1 MKPRALSPTIP
12 GSTTDRTGTQG
23 IQRRAVAAIRRRFAG
38 LRAEVLAIFERI
50 PRLALNDEVFGRI
63 AYAFTPAQMAATSL
77 NLAEALQRWIADA
90 REPSALNWFTAY
102 QAEAAQAGA
111 AQSAANLTRL
121 SAAYAASRTLAEV
134 VTSEPY
140 RLRAT
145 LAQFRNLDHWT
156 ALAAEQKS
164 ELSNIITKAVIDGKN
179 PRAVRKEIIERLG
192 VSEKRAYSYAQ
203 TEITNTLRDA
213 RIAEKQEAEEELGL
227 SLGLLWTSALLPS
240 TRPWHASR
248 NGSVYTTEEV
258 RQFYSERG
266 NKFRCHCGLTEC
278 LLDEDGKPVLSDTAR
293 ATFKRERESWDRT
306 RKPR

>member
-12 GSTTDRTGTQG
+12 GTTTDRTGTQG

-50 PRLALNDEVFGRI
+50 PRIALNEDQFGHTL
-63 AYAFTPAQMAATSL
+63 YSFTAEQIAATSL
-77 NLAEALQRWIADA
+77 NLAEAVQRWIADA
-90 REPSALNWFTAY
+90 REPSALNWFTVY
-102 QAEAAQAGA
+102 QSEAAQAGA

-121 SAAYAASRTLAEV
+121 SATYAASRTLAEV

-164 ELSNIITKAVIDGKN
+164 ELSSIITKAVIDGKN
-179 PRAVRKEIIERLG
+179 PRAVRKEIMDRLG
-192 VSEKRAYSYAQ
+192 VSETRAYGYAQ

-213 RIAEKQEAEEELGL
+213 RIAEKQEAEDELGL
-227 SLGLLWTSALLPS
+227 SLGLLWTSALLPT

-258 RQFYSERG
+258 KAFYSERG
-266 NKFRCHCGLTEC
+266 NKYRCHCGITEV
-278 LLDEDGKPVLSDTAR
+278 LLDEDGQPVLSDTAR